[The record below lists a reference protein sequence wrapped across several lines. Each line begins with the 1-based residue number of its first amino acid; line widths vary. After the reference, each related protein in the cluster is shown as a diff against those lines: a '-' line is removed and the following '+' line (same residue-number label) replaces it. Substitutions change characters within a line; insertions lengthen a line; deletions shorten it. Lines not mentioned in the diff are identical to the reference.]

1 MEVFIL
7 PKVKMIQSM
16 AGLTFSYVPGD
27 ELEVSDEVSEA
38 WVEAN
43 IAELVEEKQTTLKK
57 GDK

>member
-7 PKVKMIQSM
+7 PKVIMKTSM

-27 ELEVSDEVSEA
+27 ELEVSDEIAKA
-38 WVEAN
+38 WVEAD
-43 IAELVEEKQTTLKK
+43 IAEMVEEQKSTLK

>member
-1 MEVFIL
+1 ML
-7 PKVKMIQSM
+7 QSM

-27 ELEVSDEVSEA
+27 EIEVSIEVAQA

-43 IAELVEEKQTTLKK
+43 IAELVEEKKTTLK

>member
-1 MEVFIL
+1 
-7 PKVKMIQSM
+7 M

-27 ELEVSDEVSEA
+27 ELEVSDDVAEA